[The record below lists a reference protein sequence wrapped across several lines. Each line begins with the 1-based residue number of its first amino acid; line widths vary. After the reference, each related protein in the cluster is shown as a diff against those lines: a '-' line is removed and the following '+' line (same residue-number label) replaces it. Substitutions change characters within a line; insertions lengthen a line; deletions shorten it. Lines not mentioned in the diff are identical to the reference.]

1 MAASSSPTERIKKLE
16 ALIEQLRR
24 EYYENDQPT
33 VSDAVYD
40 SLIDELRRL
49 AKTNPKLVNKELL
62 EGRVGGAPQK
72 KFAKVTHRR
81 PMLSLGDYKSEQEL
95 RDWEKRVAKLVN
107 QTKLGPYFM
116 ELKVDGLALSLIY
129 KNGVLTTAA
138 TRGDGQIGEDVTR
151 NILTIHS
158 IPFRL
163 SSREKLPE
171 ELEVRGEVYL
181 PKADFAAMNKQRAKD
196 GLPLFANPRNASAGA
211 VRQLDPAITASRPLA
226 FMAYGLF
233 MSGLTT
239 HEQEH
244 KLLREFGFLTDSQAK
259 IAPNIEGVLK
269 FCAQMEAKRPELP
282 LQVDGVVI
290 TVNDRALYERLGEV
304 GNTPRGAAAYKWPAE
319 EVTTRLL
326 DIAIQVGRTG
336 TLTPVAELEPVTVAG
351 TVVRRATLHNED
363 EIKRRGVKIGD
374 TVIIRKAGDIIPE
387 VVGPVL
393 ELRTGREKTFHFP
406 KKCPICGSKVER
418 KAGEAASRCT
428 NRNCYGSHLLVLRHF
443 TSKAAFDIN
452 GLGPKVINALYQ
464 NKLITEPADIFHLNE
479 SDLANLPRFGELSAR
494 NIITAIQARRK
505 INLTRFIYSLGIRH
519 VGQETAALLAET
531 FGSLTRLRRAS
542 QAELVNIKAIGP
554 IIGQSVHQYFQN
566 PVNQK
571 QIDRLLKMVT
581 VEKSINVPKQ
591 GKLAGQSI
599 VFTGTLQQLT
609 RSEAQ
614 QKARELGAD
623 VNESV
628 SKQTDL
634 VVIGENPGSKADKA
648 RKFGVKILT
657 EVQFLKLIEP

>member
-1 MAASSSPTERIKKLE
+1 MAVSSTADRVKKLE

-24 EYYENDQPT
+24 EYYEHDQPT

-40 SLIDELRRL
+40 SLVSELRRL
-49 AKTNPKLVNKELL
+49 ARTHPKLVNKELL
-62 EGRVGGAPQK
+62 EDRVGGAPQK
-72 KFAKVTHRR
+72 KFAKVAHQH
-81 PMLSLGDYKSEQEL
+81 PMLSLGDYKSDQEL
-95 RDWEKRVAKLVN
+95 GDWEKRVAKLVN
-107 QTKLGPYFM
+107 RTALGPYFV
-116 ELKVDGLALSLIY
+116 ELKVDGLALSLLY
-129 KNGVLTTAA
+129 KKGVLTTAA
-138 TRGDGQIGEDVTR
+138 TRGDGQVGEDVTR

-163 SSREKLPE
+163 PSHKKLPS
-171 ELEVRGEVYL
+171 ELEVRGEIYL
-181 PKADFAAMNKQRAKD
+181 PKSDFAAMNKQRAKD

-211 VRQLDPAITASRPLA
+211 VRQLDPVITASRPLA
-226 FMAYGLF
+226 FMAYGLLAP
-233 MSGLTT
+233 GLTT

-244 KLLREFGFLTDSQAK
+244 ALLREFGFITDSYAK
-259 IAPNIEGVLK
+259 TIPTIEQVLK
-269 FCAQMEAKRPELP
+269 FCTQMEAKRPQLP
-282 LQVDGVVI
+282 LQVDGIVI
-290 TVNDRALYERLGEV
+290 TINDRGLYERLGEV
-304 GNTPRGAAAYKWPAE
+304 GNNPRGAAAYKWPAE
-319 EVTTRLL
+319 EVTTKLL
-326 DIAIQVGRTG
+326 DITIQVGRTG

-393 ELRTGREKTFHFP
+393 ELRTGREKTFSFP
-406 KKCPICGSKVER
+406 RKCPICGSKVER
-418 KAGEAASRCT
+418 KAGEAASRCS

-443 TSKAAFDIN
+443 TSKAAFDIV

-464 NKLITEPADIFHLNE
+464 NKLITEPADIFHLSE
-479 SDLANLPRFGELSAR
+479 SDLATLPRFGELSAR
-494 NIITAIQARRK
+494 NIITAIKARKK
-505 INLTRFIYSLGIRH
+505 ISLTRFIYSLGIRH

-531 FGSLTRLRRAS
+531 FGSLTRLRKAS

-554 IIGQSVHQYFQN
+554 IIGQSAHQYFQN

-571 QIDRLLKMVT
+571 QIDQLLKVVK
-581 VEKSINVPKQ
+581 VEKSTAGVKK

-599 VFTGTLQQLT
+599 VFTGTLGQLT

-614 QKARELGAD
+614 QMARDLGAD

-628 SKQTDL
+628 SKQTSL
-634 VVIGENPGSKADKA
+634 VVVGENPGSKADKA
-648 RKFGVKILT
+648 QKLGVKILT
-657 EVQFLKLIEP
+657 ETQFLKLIEA